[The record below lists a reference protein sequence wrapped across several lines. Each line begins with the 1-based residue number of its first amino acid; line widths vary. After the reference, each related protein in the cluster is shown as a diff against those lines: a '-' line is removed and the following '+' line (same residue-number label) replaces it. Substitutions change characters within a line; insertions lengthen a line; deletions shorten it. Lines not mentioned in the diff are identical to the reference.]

1 MNYDILNYGTIEVGL
16 FCLCQLTLRTKLWS
30 DWLQR
35 LSLHRRQ
42 SPASKL
48 WMKLSLSFV
57 SYVASVD
64 IECQNLF
71 RSSIQSLTVTF
82 ASSSPVR
89 SKNVS
94 LRVPFSS
101 LKQFLSRTW
110 KWVLHTCQVKGG
122 SSWSGVTCAWPR
134 AARARRGTSTIIIC
148 VPLGPLCPTVSHC
161 VPMCPT
167 WTTVSHWLP
176 PRLPPGG
183 ASTPPRPAERDPPL
197 DDGNLATCYLLYD
210 GCNHPLLL
218 DDPGQ
223 LDNWCWC
230 SFGQDHT

>member
-1 MNYDILNYGTIEVGL
+1 MNYGILNYGTIEVGL

-48 WMKLSLSFV
+48 WMKLVRNIFELCFI
-57 SYVASVD
+57 ASVD
-64 IECQNLF
+64 IECQDLY
-71 RSSIQSLTVTF
+71 RSSKQSLTVTF

-110 KWVLHTCQVKGG
+110 KRVLHTCQVKGG

-134 AARARRGTSTIIIC
+134 AARARRGTSEWTIII
-148 VPLGPLCPTVSHC
+148 C

-197 DDGNLATCYLLYD
+197 DDGNLATCYLLY
-210 GCNHPLLL
+210 GCNHLLLL

-223 LDNWCWC
+223 LDNWC

>member
-1 MNYDILNYGTIEVGL
+1 MSHYGIMNYGIIEVGL
-16 FCLCQLTLRTKLWS
+16 LCLCQLTLRTKLWS

-57 SYVASVD
+57 SLLD
-64 IECQNLF
+64 IECENLF

-148 VPLGPLCPTVSHC
+148 VPLGPLCPTGCHQGCRQVELPLLQDQLSVTHRST
-161 VPMCPT
+161 MAT
-167 WTTVSHWLP
+167 WQ
-176 PRLPPGG
+176 
-183 ASTPPRPAERDPPL
+183 
-197 DDGNLATCYLLYD
+197 LATC
-210 GCNHPLLL
+210 CMMAATTFS
-218 DDPGQ
+218 
-223 LDNWCWC
+223 CWTI
-230 SFGQDHT
+230 QDS

>member
-1 MNYDILNYGTIEVGL
+1 MNYGIINYGIIEVGL

-48 WMKLSLSFV
+48 WMKLVRNIFELCFI
-57 SYVASVD
+57 ASVD
-64 IECQNLF
+64 IECQDLF
-71 RSSIQSLTVTF
+71 RSSKQSLTVTF

-110 KWVLHTCQVKGG
+110 KRVLHTCQVKGG
-122 SSWSGVTCAWPR
+122 SSWSGPTCAWPR

-148 VPLGPLCPTVSHC
+148 VPLGPLCPTGCHQGCRQVELPLLQDQLSVTHRSL
-161 VPMCPT
+161 MAT
-167 WTTVSHWLP
+167 WQ
-176 PRLPPGG
+176 
-183 ASTPPRPAERDPPL
+183 
-197 DDGNLATCYLLYD
+197 LATCYMAATTFS
-210 GCNHPLLL
+210 
-218 DDPGQ
+218 
-223 LDNWCWC
+223 CWTIRD
-230 SFGQDHT
+230 S